1 MIPKLGF
8 QALTAPLLS
17 NRPHLYQVGLS
28 FLQIEEPNKRVMV
41 L

>member
-28 FLQIEEPNKRVMV
+28 FLQIEKPIEPFMV